1 MLSFLSIV
9 AVRVA
14 TLMHLPR
21 VRWVDFVTLN
31 FDFLTVQF
39 SVCNTSWSQRCREIK
54 SSVNGYDMSHEASWP
69 RHSFLSSNSL
79 FAKTS
84 TIKYVLQQVEMG
96 RTICACCYNLF
107 SILPVLSWTTFV
119 LDGVYTKFNFVCH
132 KAISFLNY
140 TSRIPMP
147 HTEWHMSRGQ
157 LVWHLELC
165 LGQISKV
172 NSQQFSRLDSKRRC
186 LM

>member
-84 TIKYVLQQVEMG
+84 TIKYVLEQVEMG

-140 TSRIPMP
+140 TSRC
-147 HTEWHMSRGQ
+147 HTLSDTCHE
-157 LVWHLELC
+157 
-165 LGQISKV
+165 V
-172 NSQQFSRLDSKRRC
+172 NSYDIWNSA
-186 LM
+186 